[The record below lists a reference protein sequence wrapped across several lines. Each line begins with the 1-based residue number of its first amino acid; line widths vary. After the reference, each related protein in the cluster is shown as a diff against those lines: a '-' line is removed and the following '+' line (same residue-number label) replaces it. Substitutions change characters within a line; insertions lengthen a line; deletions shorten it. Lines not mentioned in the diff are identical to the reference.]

1 MIEKYPSELLQN
13 AVEAISSLPGVG
25 SRSALRLAMHLLN
38 QPRENVHH
46 FTDAINRLADEVQYC
61 PECMMISDN
70 GLCSICGDR
79 HRDHNTICVV
89 ENVRDVMSI
98 ENTGQYRGVYHVL
111 GGIISPIAGIGPS
124 DLTIRQLV
132 DRLRRLCPS
141 CRETG
146 PDNSSHF
153 QTAESGSSQLGA
165 PGWEQGGENL
175 CHPRQHKRGGPI
187 ACNGGGP
194 AEQDNF
200 SPLAPNPEAP
210 EIEVILALPGD
221 VEGETTA
228 FYIYRQIEGFG
239 VKVST
244 LARGLG
250 FGDDLEYADALTL
263 GRSIVNRQ
271 VFKP

>member
-13 AVEAISSLPGVG
+13 AVEAIGSLPGVG

-38 QPRENVHH
+38 QPKENVHH

-70 GLCSICGDR
+70 GLCSICSDR
-79 HRDHNTICVV
+79 NRDHRTICVV

-111 GGIISPIAGIGPS
+111 GGIISPIAGVGPS

-132 DRLRRLCPS
+132 DRLRRLTS
-141 CRETG
+141 
-146 PDNSSHF
+146 F
-153 QTAESGSSQLGA
+153 SG
-165 PGWEQGGENL
+165 EQGPENCPAPQDPSHL
-175 CHPRQHKRGGPI
+175 RWAPPSYVAEGGTNSQNP
-187 ACNGGGP
+187 ALQNGIDS
-194 AEQDNF
+194 AEV
-200 SPLAPNPEAP
+200 
-210 EIEVILALPGD
+210 EVILALPGD
-221 VEGETTA
+221 VEGETTS
-228 FYIYRQIEGFG
+228 FYIYRQIAGLG
-239 VKVST
+239 VKVSA

-263 GRSIVNRQ
+263 GRSLVNRQ
-271 VFKP
+271 PFKP

>member
-13 AVEAISSLPGVG
+13 AVEAIGSLPGVG

-38 QPRENVHH
+38 QPKENVHH

-70 GLCSICGDR
+70 GLCSICSDR
-79 HRDHNTICVV
+79 HRDHSTICVV

-132 DRLRRLCPS
+132 ERLQRLK
-141 CRETG
+141 EY
-146 PDNSSHF
+146 PD
-153 QTAESGSSQLGA
+153 
-165 PGWEQGGENL
+165 
-175 CHPRQHKRGGPI
+175 
-187 ACNGGGP
+187 
-194 AEQDNF
+194 DM
-200 SPLAPNPEAP
+200 
-210 EIEVILALPGD
+210 EVILALSGD

-228 FYIYRQIEGFG
+228 FYIYRQIASLG
-239 VKVST
+239 VKVSA

-263 GRSIVNRQ
+263 GRSLVNRQ
-271 VFKP
+271 PFKP